1 MKQWETIDFQVRG
14 AWAKISRMYNAEASK
29 FGGTMSMGY
38 ILLNI
43 DREGT
48 PSTSLGPKMGMEPT
62 SLTRILKRMEEEG
75 LIKREQ
81 DVQDKRKVLI
91 FLTTEG
97 KKLRK
102 VSKQVVIRFNEAIQ
116 SKIPKKKLNVFN
128 EVIQDL
134 NLILDKNNIF
144 D

>member
-1 MKQWETIDFQVRG
+1 MRQEETIDFQIRG
-14 AWAKISRMYNAEASK
+14 AWAKISRMYNVEAGK

-43 DREGT
+43 DKDGS

-62 SLTRILKRMEEEG
+62 SLTRILKKMEETG
-75 LIKREQ
+75 LIKRVP
-81 DVQDKRKVLI
+81 DSTDKRRVLI

-102 VSKQVVIRFNEAIQ
+102 VSKEVVIRFNESIKTRI
-116 SKIPKKKLNVFN
+116 SKKKLAVFN
-128 EVIQDL
+128 EVITDL
-134 NLILDKNNIF
+134 NLILDENNIF

>member
-1 MKQWETIDFQVRG
+1 MKAQETVDFPIRWV
-14 AWAKISRMYNAEASK
+14 WAKISRMYNAEASK

-62 SLTRILKRMEEEG
+62 SLTRILKRMEEKG

>member
-1 MKQWETIDFQVRG
+1 MKQEETIDFQIRG

-38 ILLNI
+38 ILLNV
-43 DREGT
+43 DRDGS

-75 LIKREQ
+75 LIKRVKDKE
-81 DVQDKRKVLI
+81 DKRKVRI
-91 FLTTEG
+91 FLTPEG

-102 VSKQVVIRFNEAIQ
+102 VSKDVVIRFNESIH
-116 SKIPKKKLNVFN
+116 SRISTKKLAVFN
-128 EVIQDL
+128 EVVAEL
-134 NLILDKNNIF
+134 NGILDENNIF